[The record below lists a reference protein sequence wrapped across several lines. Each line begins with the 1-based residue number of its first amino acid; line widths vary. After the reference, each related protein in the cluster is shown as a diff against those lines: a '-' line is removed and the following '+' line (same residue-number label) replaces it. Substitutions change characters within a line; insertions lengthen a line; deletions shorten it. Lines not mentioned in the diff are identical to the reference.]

1 MYKRARTR
9 VASSVLEATMRTTLT
24 AFDQVPAVVAGDQ
37 LSIDREI
44 FDEAEEFSCEL
55 RYFPHID
62 SRLWDI

>member
-1 MYKRARTR
+1 
-9 VASSVLEATMRTTLT
+9 MRTTLT